1 MLRVAESIDVVLIA
15 TLILMLAHMFGPN
28 IRSLLRRKGHLASSF
43 GGGMAVAY
51 VFLQLF
57 PEIEHVHYHLGDRIH
72 LITLASFL
80 IFFAIELRILSQ
92 SSAGQG
98 GTTAEPEARI
108 FWLHIA
114 VSWIYT
120 AMVIFAL
127 PTDVTE
133 NAGSVVVGSLAI
145 GLHLIYKDY
154 VLRSHHARYFENAG
168 RYLLALAPLAG
179 WFTRSLV
186 SPSEAVFD
194 LFVAVLAGF
203 LMQNV
208 FRDELPHREDAR
220 LPWLFSGAALYAVLV
235 FFTE

>member
-1 MLRVAESIDVVLIA
+1 VLRVAESIDVVLIA
-15 TLILMLAHMFGPN
+15 TLILTLAHMFGPN
-28 IRSLLRRKGHLASSF
+28 IRRLLRRNGHLVSSF
-43 GGGMAVAY
+43 GGGIAVAY

-57 PEIEHVHYHLGDRIH
+57 PEIEHVHHHLGDRIH

-92 SSAGQG
+92 SPAEQE
-98 GTTAEPEARI
+98 GTRANSEARI

-114 VSWIYT
+114 VSWLYT

-127 PTDVTE
+127 PSDATE
-133 NAGSVVVGSLAI
+133 NTGSVVVGSLAI

-154 VLRSHHARYFENAG
+154 VLRTHHARDFEEAG
-168 RYLLALAPLAG
+168 RYLLALAPLFG
-179 WFTRSLV
+179 WFIRSITT
-186 SPSEAVFD
+186 PSDAVFD

-208 FRDELPHREDAR
+208 FRDELPHQENAR
-220 LPWLFSGAALYAVLV
+220 LSWLFSGAALYTLLV